1 MLAKFIKI
9 SMLKANYY
17 LSVKLTIHKKNARIS
32 EANSVYKCVL
42 AEGSEEFNQMSL
54 RRALA

>member
-17 LSVKLTIHKKNARIS
+17 LSVKLTMHKKKARIS
-32 EANSVYKCVL
+32 EANSVYKCAL
-42 AEGSEEFNQMSL
+42 AEGREEFNQMSL